1 MGKSGAPLLQAVRHR
16 VTVGA
21 IGVNSTRIHGSAEIA
36 LKVNDIKSKSSLARS
51 YHFNHSNVLEYNQM
65 VDWGRDI
72 SMLSLTIS
80 KMSKKFAFNW
90 TLGRRPKDLNVAT
103 GQREFRSGGIFP
115 LSPEA
120 TDCGHHHTSYCQSR
134 QALLLR
140 GISAAPLCPQCIRVS
155 LMI

>member
-1 MGKSGAPLLQAVRHR
+1 
-16 VTVGA
+16 
-21 IGVNSTRIHGSAEIA
+21 
-36 LKVNDIKSKSSLARS
+36 
-51 YHFNHSNVLEYNQM
+51 M
-65 VDWGRDI
+65 VDWGKDI

-120 TDCGHHHTSYCQSR
+120 TDCGHHPTSDCQSR

-140 GISAAPLCPQCIRVS
+140 GILDALLCPQCILGPPNRSGWNQFYFSHSVRMS
-155 LMI
+155 FGVRPKV